1 MMPPVSLR
9 QSGEENTLYEASVP
23 QTNEN
28 GADHSH
34 NGNGT
39 LLRVDVRPPA
49 SAPRPPSPPQIPAS
63 DKRSLALFCY
73 AAPDS
78 AVGAYVVRLV
88 TALARRQRDVHLFT
102 RHDFDLTLPG
112 VTVQAVGAGDSDELF
127 SSVQEF
133 TSRACNAFLE
143 RYPAGHSQVTLF
155 GCEWSSAPVLS
166 LLRGIRNTHTILSLH
181 SLERQRSD
189 MSNELSQQIEEIER
203 NELRESRCVLVHDAG
218 TGEVAR
224 QLVPECGR
232 RIVCAR
238 EPFAAE
244 PFATGLDAGTVKARY
259 NVGPTDPTL
268 LFIGDLS
275 EPYGPDLLVKAM
287 PAILKNH
294 AQARLII
301 AGDGALYW
309 PLRVYSRYLLLD
321 HAVRLA
327 GSVEGQAMRELIAAV
342 DVIVLPS
349 REQTPWWPALAGWA
363 AGRPVVATHSAA
375 PALLEHEQDSV
386 LCYPSENSIVW
397 GVEHVLFNPELSQ
410 KLIAR
415 GHDKLDER
423 FGWGSLA
430 AQVEELMAAPA
441 LS

>member
-1 MMPPVSLR
+1 MTPVSLR
-9 QSGEENTLYEASVP
+9 PSGKEDTVYEVSLP
-23 QTNEN
+23 HLGDN
-28 GADHSH
+28 GTDHSR

-49 SAPRPPSPPQIPAS
+49 AAEPPADSA
-63 DKRSLALFCY
+63 RSLALFCF
-73 AAPDS
+73 AEPQS
-78 AVGAYVVRLV
+78 AVGQYVTKIV
-88 TALARRQRDVHLFT
+88 TALSRRQRSVHLFT
-102 RHDFDLTLPG
+102 RHDFGFALPG
-112 VTVQAVGAGDSDELF
+112 IVAHVVGLGEQEELLD
-127 SSVQEF
+127 SVQEF

-143 RYPAGHSQVTLF
+143 QFPFGGAPVTLF
-155 GCEWSSAPVLS
+155 GCEWSSAPALS

-189 MSNELSQQIEEIER
+189 MSSELSQRIEEIER
-203 NELRESRCVLVHDAG
+203 TELRESRCLLVHDAG

-238 EPFAAE
+238 EPFPVE
-244 PFATGLDAGTVKARY
+244 EFHTGLDAATVKARY
-259 NVGPTDPTL
+259 NIGPTDPTL
-268 LFIGDLS
+268 LFVGDLS

-287 PAILKNH
+287 PAILRNH
-294 AQARLII
+294 PQARLII
-301 AGDGALYW
+301 AGDGNLLW
-309 PLRVYSRYLLLD
+309 PLKVYSRYLLLD
-321 HAVRLA
+321 HAVRVV

-342 DVIVLPS
+342 DAIVLPS

-363 AGRPVVATHSAA
+363 ARRPVVATHSAA

-386 LCYPSENSIVW
+386 LCYPSENSVVW
-397 GVEHVLFNPELSQ
+397 GVERVLFDPQLCARMA
-410 KLIAR
+410 AR
-415 GHDKLDER
+415 GQEKLDER